1 MQPEEKKKIYFDLKQ
16 ELFSRSLLHT
26 MSVFAYDNWSKE
38 NVSECIKKNKERV
51 IEQIT
56 EDYKNCLGGKK

>member
-1 MQPEEKKKIYFDLKQ
+1 
-16 ELFSRSLLHT
+16 